1 MLYIVSKGNY
11 VSGGPETLHQAANLF
26 IAMGQRVGMYYVQP
40 HTMKIPK
47 RFQEY
52 NIEVVDKI
60 VIILKIM
67 ENSIMLIIVS
77 MLTDTL

>member
-26 IAMGQRVGMYYVQP
+26 ASMGQRVGMYYVQP
-40 HTMKIPK
+40 HTMEIPK
-47 RFQEY
+47 RFQGY

-60 VIILKIM
+60 EDSEENILIRMKAYEYGI
-67 ENSIMLIIVS
+67 
-77 MLTDTL
+77 